1 MIIPNQ
7 KNFPEDYEEI
17 TQNEYR
23 RLKRSDPDNYH
34 GYTARLGFRYFKLIE
49 KDRTFKN
56 NRSDMKVD
64 FHNSW
69 AVISQEGA
77 DIALGVYPNARWD
90 IIEQALKFAKEQIK

>member
-1 MIIPNQ
+1 
-7 KNFPEDYEEI
+7 
-17 TQNEYR
+17 
-23 RLKRSDPDNYH
+23 
-34 GYTARLGFRYFKLIE
+34 
-49 KDRTFKN
+49 
-56 NRSDMKVD
+56 MKVD